1 MSASSPMQ
9 HWPFD
14 GKVSN
19 EWFDRGAWLFQ
30 AAEIFADEYQITQF
44 RQHAERFAELR
55 DGERPE
61 IFEQSTN
68 LSGAAGK
75 KELLNRLI
83 FDEEKDAFRLY
94 LAFKDHLQMTL
105 KNKLYSGSLVA
116 YGARGA
122 PDADFIWI
130 PTRAWFYL
138 RLHLDEGNVVRG
150 EGTVYFHVRV
160 VNSRDGIGAPQT
172 QPPGDGQRP
181 AIFKSEMEDAFLVWM
196 RQDSQAPTIRQCGEW
211 ARDKGLGV
219 GRGRKLYSK
228 HITRRVG
235 RPPKQSA
242 APKPGNARI

>member
-61 IFEQSTN
+61 IFEQSTT

-122 PDADFIWI
+122 SDADFVWI
-130 PTRAWFYL
+130 PTRAWYYL
-138 RLHLDEGNVVRG
+138 HVHLDEGNVVRG

-160 VNSRDGIGAPQT
+160 IDFRDAM
-172 QPPGDGQRP
+172 
-181 AIFKSEMEDAFLVWM
+181 AA
-196 RQDSQAPTIRQCGEW
+196 SQAQPSPIQRSEARPIRQAEVEGDFLAWIKPMEPKPTRPQCESW
-211 ARDKGLGV
+211 AE
-219 GRGRKLYSK
+219 GRGLLL
-228 HITRRVG
+228 TRGRNLHQKYINRPVG
-235 RPPKQSA
+235 RPRKNGTP
-242 APKPGNARI
+242 